1 MIRVMIYLC
10 IINVLYCKR
19 DLIFDMYFIYKVV
32 SLNGN
37 IKIIESYLEKIID
50 KILYVWKIFKGYVI
64 FVKIDNE

>member
-37 IKIIESYLEKIID
+37 IIVIESYLEIIID
-50 KILYVWKIFKGYVI
+50 KILYV
-64 FVKIDNE
+64 